1 MIGGFDEDL
10 AVAQGEL
17 ADAVES
23 YSPAR
28 AVAEAHVGG
37 EDLVGE
43 RRRDVADGLILVG
56 RGPRIDAGADAG
68 EAGADVDA
76 DAADA
81 ADAVAAVE

>member
-1 MIGGFDEDL
+1 M

-43 RRRDVADGLILVG
+43 QQRDVADGWVLMG
-56 RGPRIDAGADAG
+56 RGPKIDAGADAG
-68 EAGADVDA
+68 EAGEAGADVDA
-76 DAADA
+76 GA